1 MARRMPISKLR
12 DRGSFRRTAGQKP
25 PRSITLIV
33 CEGETEQEYFEAARL
48 KYGLT
53 TAEIVLAENTK
64 GAAPI
69 SVVACA
75 EEKCAE
81 RGGYDQIYCVFDRDG
96 HESFDRARARI
107 ATLAG
112 RKNKPLP
119 VRDAISIPCF
129 EFWVLLHHERTDEEK
144 THRSRAAAGGDQH
157 RQCAREVHPP
167 RPPEHLH
174 LWWARRPLAAARAVI
189 FAQMVDDP
197 SAHPDIFPTEKKQEK
212 ERQRLF
218 RIIEDL
224 VKWENTTNETVLQQ
238 ARDEIWQSW
247 RYTCAENADHPRAK
261 ELFDRYRLP
270 GFHDPFAGGG
280 ALPLEAQRLGLE
292 SYASDLNPVAVLI
305 NKAMIEIPPKFAGK
319 PPVNPDAQK
328 NRRPGR
334 AGKARRASPRTCATT
349 ASGCATR
356 PRSAS
361 ATSTPRSRSRQRW

>member
-33 CEGETEQEYFEAARL
+33 CEGETEQEYFEAARI

-129 EFWVLLHHERTDEEK
+129 EFWVLLHHERTDAPFNRCADVIERLREHMPGYEK
-144 THRSRAAAGGDQH
+144 ADVTIARQLMSRLQNALENAAWVETQAEHTGYNPYTS
-157 RQCAREVHPP
+157 VHHVL
-167 RPPEHLH
+167 RH
-174 LWWARRPLAAARAVI
+174 
-189 FAQMVDDP
+189 FAQVADQK
-197 SAHPDIFPTEKKQEK
+197 DIT
-212 ERQRLF
+212 
-218 RIIEDL
+218 
-224 VKWENTTNETVLQQ
+224 
-238 ARDEIWQSW
+238 
-247 RYTCAENADHPRAK
+247 
-261 ELFDRYRLP
+261 
-270 GFHDPFAGGG
+270 
-280 ALPLEAQRLGLE
+280 
-292 SYASDLNPVAVLI
+292 
-305 NKAMIEIPPKFAGK
+305 
-319 PPVNPDAQK
+319 
-328 NRRPGR
+328 
-334 AGKARRASPRTCATT
+334 
-349 ASGCATR
+349 
-356 PRSAS
+356 
-361 ATSTPRSRSRQRW
+361 